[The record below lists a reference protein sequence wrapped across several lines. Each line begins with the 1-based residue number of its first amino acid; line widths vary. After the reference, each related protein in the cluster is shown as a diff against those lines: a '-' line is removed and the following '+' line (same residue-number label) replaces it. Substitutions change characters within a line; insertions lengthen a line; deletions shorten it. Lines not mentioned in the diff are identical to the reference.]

1 MSPCELVQSE
11 GSPCF
16 IFFLSFL
23 SQLVKIPKP
32 NKSKTFNSQM
42 MKMRVLYLQSKGKFL
57 IEESRRRESAN
68 TVYDLTQSQVHIGAV
83 HT

>member
-1 MSPCELVQSE
+1 
-11 GSPCF
+11 
-16 IFFLSFL
+16 
-23 SQLVKIPKP
+23 
-32 NKSKTFNSQM
+32 M